1 MKLVLLPGMD
11 GTGRL
16 FAPLLSRLDD
26 SLEPVVIAYPEHE
39 QLDYGRL
46 HQFVRARLPEGEP
59 FVLLGE
65 SFSGPVALTL
75 AAAAPAGLCGLIL
88 CATFMRNPMP
98 VLAPL
103 GRIAAY
109 LPLKAL
115 PAWVV
120 AVPLFGRASTRP
132 MRKTLDETLAA
143 VAPRVMRQ
151 RMHAVFACDLD
162 SSACAIRVPALYL
175 RASGDHLVSLRSA
188 HELQACMPGLKIA
201 SLDAPHMLLQTR
213 PAEAAELIHAFAAG
227 LPTQDDAPPICEQ
240 K

>member
-16 FAPLLSRLDD
+16 FAPLLSRLDE

-39 QLDYGRL
+39 QLDYGQL

-98 VLAPL
+98 VL
-103 GRIAAY
+103 GAAWPDCGV
-109 LPLKAL
+109 LA
-115 PAWVV
+115 VESV
-120 AVPLFGRASTRP
+120 AGMGSRG
-132 MRKTLDETLAA
+132 AA
-143 VAPRVMRQ
+143 
-151 RMHAVFACDLD
+151 
-162 SSACAIRVPALYL
+162 L
-175 RASGDHLVSLRSA
+175 RARIHPA
-188 HELQACMPGLKIA
+188 HAQDAGRDARCRRAPSHAPADACRVRL
-201 SLDAPHMLLQTR
+201 
-213 PAEAAELIHAFAAG
+213 
-227 LPTQDDAPPICEQ
+227 
-240 K
+240 